1 MVLLTIC
8 WHFRDVAAIW
18 HSGNRKKLV
27 PFLSQFSHDDK
38 EELTLIYQRS
48 EIKEMIG
55 NQPLRLNDGKGRF
68 QILVDFFRVFSPFSS
83 ILSKEDI
90 WSILDLI

>member
-55 NQPLRLNDGKGRF
+55 NQPLRLNEDKGRF
-68 QILVDFFRVFSPFSS
+68 QILVDFFPG
-83 ILSKEDI
+83 SKKPLFI
-90 WSILDLI
+90 HFIQRGHLVNS